1 MQKITLKITE
11 NVCRKQGGMFR
22 SYTVFYEKM
31 RIINQKRNVS
41 IELENYDLMVD
52 ENNVVALPV
61 YYNGANRVLGTY
73 GSEERAMEV
82 LSKIHSDYKCY
93 RFDIYEMPIT

>member
-1 MQKITLKITE
+1 
-11 NVCRKQGGMFR
+11 MFR
-22 SYTVFYEKM
+22 SFTVFYEKM

-52 ENNVVALPV
+52 ANNVVVVPTC
-61 YYNGANRVLGTY
+61 YNGARMVLGTY

-82 LSKIHSDYKCY
+82 LSKIHGDYKYY

>member
-1 MQKITLKITE
+1 MK
-11 NVCRKQGGMFR
+11 
-22 SYTVFYEKM
+22 KM

-73 GSEERAMEV
+73 ESEEKAMEV
-82 LSKIHSDYKCY
+82 LSKIHSDYKHY

>member
-1 MQKITLKITE
+1 
-11 NVCRKQGGMFR
+11 
-22 SYTVFYEKM
+22 M

-73 GSEERAMEV
+73 GSEEMDMEV
-82 LSKIHSDYKCY
+82 LNKIHSDYKYY

>member
-1 MQKITLKITE
+1 
-11 NVCRKQGGMFR
+11 MFR
-22 SYTVFYEKM
+22 SYTVFYGKM

-73 GSEERAMEV
+73 GS
-82 LSKIHSDYKCY
+82 
-93 RFDIYEMPIT
+93 

>member
-1 MQKITLKITE
+1 MFVESRAVL
-11 NVCRKQGGMFR
+11 FR

-93 RFDIYEMPIT
+93 RFDICEMPIT

>member
-1 MQKITLKITE
+1 
-11 NVCRKQGGMFR
+11 MFR

-82 LSKIHSDYKCY
+82 LSKINSDYKYY

>member
-1 MQKITLKITE
+1 MFVESRAVL
-11 NVCRKQGGMFR
+11 FR

-31 RIINQKRNVS
+31 RIINQKRSVS

-61 YYNGANRVLGTY
+61 YYNGASRVLGTY

-82 LSKIHSDYKCY
+82 LSKIHGDYKCY

>member
-1 MQKITLKITE
+1 
-11 NVCRKQGGMFR
+11 
-22 SYTVFYEKM
+22 M

-82 LSKIHSDYKCY
+82 LRKIHGDYKYY

>member
-1 MQKITLKITE
+1 
-11 NVCRKQGGMFR
+11 MFR

-52 ENNVVALPV
+52 ENNVVALPAC
-61 YYNGANRVLGTY
+61 YNGSNRVLGTY

-82 LSKIHSDYKCY
+82 LSEINSDYKYY

>member
-1 MQKITLKITE
+1 
-11 NVCRKQGGMFR
+11 MFR
-22 SYTVFYEKM
+22 SSTVFYEKM

-82 LSKIHSDYKCY
+82 LSEIHSDYKYY